1 MFLRR
6 VPERLAAAWMAAR
19 AALMPA
25 SEGDVAAAAAGSH
38 QPVLGARDT
47 DVAVPL
53 VIQGLFV
60 SIFKSLYTCPLI
72 MVI

>member
-25 SEGDVAAAAAGSH
+25 SEGDVAAAAAVAAAGSD

-60 SIFKSLYTCPLI
+60 SIFKSLYT
-72 MVI
+72 